1 MASKFAV
8 PFKDCNIPPFP
19 VLSSPSSEPIDG
31 SAMSEAESGVSS
43 LSARESVASS
53 GIARPSC
60 FRDVARLKA
69 ALKPFVTTAAFIG
82 PYKKST
88 VQPDKIMEDQAMLME
103 SRKIDAPVRFNLED
117 FEAVLYEI
125 YEERT
130 ADGEDMGLSP
140 ADVTG

>member
-1 MASKFAV
+1 MAFAV

-82 PYKKST
+82 PYKKGT
-88 VQPDKIMEDQAMLME
+88 VCPDKIMEDRAMLTELRKLDE
-103 SRKIDAPVRFNLED
+103 SFRFALKD
-117 FEAVLYEI
+117 FEWVFHEI
-125 YEERT
+125 YNERT
-130 ADGEDMGLSP
+130 ADGEDMGLRFAPS
-140 ADVTG
+140 A